1 MQQEFMK
8 MNDVDDDDGLLICR
22 FWIMDFRPKKY
33 LIQLSKLGWKKFK
46 TFQTEQKVLS
56 CAGSDEFTIE
66 EKFRI

>member
-33 LIQLSKLGWKKFK
+33 LI
-46 TFQTEQKVLS
+46 
-56 CAGSDEFTIE
+56 
-66 EKFRI
+66 